1 MLIVIDFL
9 PVQSYVDAWMWWQWK
24 GPQPEADVVEF
35 MKENYKPDFTY
46 ADFAPQFNVEFYDPN
61 SWVDIFN
68 ASGAK

>member
-1 MLIVIDFL
+1 
-9 PVQSYVDAWMWWQWK
+9 MWWQWK

-35 MKENYKPDFTY
+35 MMENFKPGFTY
-46 ADFAPQFNVEFYDPN
+46 ADFAPQFNAEFYDPI